1 MTPREEAFLALSKG
15 LCKSLETRGME
26 GHYFNTSAELCAYFR
41 ETLPDNAVIS
51 WGGSMSV
58 EESGVMDLLRSGNYA
73 LIDRK
78 QAKTPEEARELY
90 ARTVMAD
97 YYFMS
102 TNAITRDG
110 ELVNIDGNGNRIACL
125 VQGPSHVCLI
135 VGRNKVSVT
144 LEDAIGRARNIAA
157 PPNVQRLHRQTPCA
171 ATGRCA
177 DCFSPDCICSHT
189 VITRRSLHPGRIQVF
204 LVNED
209 LGY

>member
-1 MTPREEAFLALSKG
+1 
-15 LCKSLETRGME
+15 
-26 GHYFNTSAELCAYFR
+26 
-41 ETLPDNAVIS
+41 
-51 WGGSMSV
+51 
-58 EESGVMDLLRSGNYA
+58 MDLLRSGNYA

-102 TNAITRDG
+102 TNAITMDG